1 MQSGDMQLTK
11 DQIYSLLSEIPDP
24 EIPVITIEE
33 LGVLR
38 GVELTPGGCEVTIT
52 PTYTGCPAMQ
62 MIEDEIRSTLHK
74 HGVDLV
80 NIKMTYSPAWTTDWI
95 SNDAKFKLKQY
106 GIAPPELLSVDK
118 LTLLGGTRHIQCPQ
132 CNSINTEMISQF
144 GSTACKSLYRCNDCR
159 EPFDYFKCH

>member
-1 MQSGDMQLTK
+1 MQLTK

-33 LGVLR
+33 PGVLR

-62 MIEDEIRSTLHK
+62 MIEDEIKSTLHK
-74 HGVDLV
+74 HGIDLV

-95 SNDAKFKLKQY
+95 STDAKFKLKQY
-106 GIAPPELLSVDK
+106 GIAPPELLSV
-118 LTLLGGTRHIQCPQ
+118 
-132 CNSINTEMISQF
+132 
-144 GSTACKSLYRCNDCR
+144 
-159 EPFDYFKCH
+159 